1 MDTVSHANM
10 VQFNIWDFVQTIVA
24 HAVAFTFVKI
34 SIAVSLLRL
43 SQSRVFQWVIWPIIA
58 VFLASLIVAFFA
70 FFMRCIPL
78 RAVFDTDIEGN
89 CYPVEQFVQMAL
101 ANTGG
106 CLWGRGLCVEW
117 GGRRADDSENKR
129 NEHCHRCALRDA
141 AHPHHLEPADAAADA
156 PVPDRHLQHGLSV
169 GSRPHIA
176 SFFGYLFLTLLRA
189 VAMGILK
196 AYYQINFTKTPDLTW
211 SYPISFWGL

>member
-1 MDTVSHANM
+1 MCFLDSRGCFILYLGGECPARPVGPRHPTRQPLPLTRPSLVQIFTLGGLVTFIGEAFHGLGRHMDTVSHANM

-101 ANTGG
+101 ANTGMNIATDV
-106 CLWGRGLCVEW
+106 LCATLPIPIIW
-117 GGRRADDSENKR
+117 NLQMR
-129 NEHCHRCALRDA
+129 LRTR
-141 AHPHHLEPADAAADA
+141 LYLI
-156 PVPDRHLQHGLSV
+156 VIFSM
-169 GSRPHIA
+169 
-176 SFFGYLFLTLLRA
+176 GYLWVHALT
-189 VAMGILK
+189 
-196 AYYQINFTKTPDLTW
+196 
-211 SYPISFWGL
+211 